1 MARPAASDTIRPDRS
16 RKAIAVSVTGTA
28 LLLIDVINDLA
39 FDGSAALVAQAEPM
53 ANRLATL
60 KRRASAAGVPTI
72 YINDNFG
79 RWRSDFRKTVA
90 HCTSDSS
97 PGRRV
102 SKRLKPTSRDYF
114 VLKPKHSG
122 FFDTTLDTLLETLR
136 IRRVILTGIA
146 GNICVLFTAND
157 AYMRELKIFAPADCI
172 VSNTAADNDHALRQI
187 NIVLKGHITEST
199 RLTFRPERQAATVAH
214 ARLGRESHTHENGA
228 GQVLRA
234 HR

>member
-1 MARPAASDTIRPDRS
+1 M
-16 RKAIAVSVTGTA
+16 
-28 LLLIDVINDLA
+28 
-39 FDGSAALVAQAEPM
+39 
-53 ANRLATL
+53 
-60 KRRASAAGVPTI
+60 PTI

-79 RWRSDFRKTVA
+79 QWRSDFRQTVA
-90 HCTSDSS
+90 HCTARSS

-102 SKRLKPTSRDYF
+102 SPRLRPTARDYF

-187 NIVLKGHITEST
+187 QTVLKGNVSAST
-199 RLTFRPERQAATVAH
+199 RLGFRPDR
-214 ARLGRESHTHENGA
+214 RGRPGR
-228 GQVLRA
+228 RA
-234 HR
+234 

>member
-1 MARPAASDTIRPDRS
+1 MARSAAASGTTRWNRAH
-16 RKAIAVSVTGTA
+16 RAITVPVSGTA

-39 FDGSAALVAQAEPM
+39 FHGSASLVAQAEPM
-53 ANRLATL
+53 AIRLA
-60 KRRASAAGVPTI
+60 AAAGVPAI

-79 RWRSDFRKTVA
+79 QWRSDFRQTVA
-90 HCTSDSS
+90 HCTSRRA

-102 SKRLKPTSRDYF
+102 SKRLRPTPRDYF

-136 IRRVILTGIA
+136 IRRVIVTGIA

-157 AYMRELKIFAPADCI
+157 AYMRDLKLFAPADCI

-187 NIVLKGHITEST
+187 KTVLKGNLAAST
-199 RLTFRPERQAATVAH
+199 RLTFHPMRRVSKTQRRGKE
-214 ARLGRESHTHENGA
+214 ESKT
-228 GQVLRA
+228 
-234 HR
+234 